1 MLVEREGWGRGD
13 RQHPSYKT
21 PTMRTDYS
29 QIQGAFNIF
38 NAEGALALRLASDA
52 TGLRA
57 FLQTSASFVKAWGAE
72 RLGGVL
78 RSIAGPRGESRL
90 TIHLDHCSDLAL
102 IGACI
107 RAGWDSVMIDASALP
122 LEENIRATR
131 AVVDLARPAGV
142 LVEGEIGYVG
152 GPEDDFSAGGS
163 PERVRAEDAVRFATE
178 SGIDLLAVGVGTS
191 HGHYAAGVKVDVDL
205 LEEVHQLLPEMPL
218 VLHGGSGIPEDQVGD
233 SVRRGGV
240 RKINI
245 STDIKESWNH
255 AIRAHLDGPDPLN
268 TGALSRNLLS
278 ALTETMSARMRLF
291 ASFAS

>member
-1 MLVEREGWGRGD
+1 ML
-13 RQHPSYKT
+13 H
-21 PTMRTDYS
+21 TDYS

-38 NAEGALALRLASDA
+38 NAEGALALRLASDG

-57 FLQTSASFVKAWGAE
+57 FLQTSASFVKAWGAD
-72 RLGGVL
+72 RLGAVL
-78 RSIAGPRGESRL
+78 RGIAGPRGDSRL

-102 IGACI
+102 ISGCI

-205 LEEVHQLLPEMPL
+205 LEEVHQLLPGMPL
-218 VLHGGSGIPEDQVGD
+218 VLHGGSGIPEDQVAD

-255 AIRAHLDGPDPLN
+255 AVRTHIDGPDPLN
-268 TGALSRNLLS
+268 TGALSRSILS
-278 ALTETMSARMRLF
+278 VLTETMSARMRLF